1 MQNIL
6 YAFLNPPLIEG
17 IESELFFINA
27 IPQMG
32 PSKKRGGSEGD
43 GVCHK
48 KGFAV
53 PIALNSYKYFTCS
66 QEETCTGS
74 RFQLF
79 FYC

>member
-43 GVCHK
+43 GVCHANL
-48 KGFAV
+48 FTV
-53 PIALNSYKYFTCS
+53 PIRLKSYIFLK
-66 QEETCTGS
+66 
-74 RFQLF
+74 
-79 FYC
+79 